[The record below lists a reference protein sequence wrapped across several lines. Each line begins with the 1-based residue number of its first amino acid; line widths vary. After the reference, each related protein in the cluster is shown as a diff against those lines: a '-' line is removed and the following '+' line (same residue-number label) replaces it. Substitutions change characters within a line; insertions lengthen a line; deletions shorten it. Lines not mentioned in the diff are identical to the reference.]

1 MPAGRHVTEA
11 AIAVAAQI
19 TTQMLAPL
27 SPQEQRAVVRL
38 LKKLG

>member
-19 TTQMLAPL
+19 MLAPL